1 MLSADQKKSGYI
13 CIPYKHDKFTVNVK
27 ELLSSSR
34 NIKSIYFGTAT
45 FSDESKS
52 YFPSSTNHYMLAKF
66 ENHQKLIKDVKKFT
80 NSSPS
85 FVFSV
90 DDELFERDVN
100 LEQKFISMY
109 YITYNDLETI
119 STIAN
124 VIAKKEKIRQAG
136 FAHMDLFCHD
146 KPKFTFPYTKIIVLE
161 VSDERS
167 PQSIFKYCEKTRQ
180 DIARKGVLMNNFV
193 NLSLLDKLK

>member
-27 ELLSSSR
+27 EILSSSR

-66 ENHQKLIKDVKKFT
+66 ENHLKLIKDVKKFT

-90 DDELFERDVN
+90 DDELFERNVN
-100 LEQKFISMY
+100 IEQKFISMY

>member
-27 ELLSSSR
+27 EILSSSR

-90 DDELFERDVN
+90 DDELFERNVN
-100 LEQKFISMY
+100 IEQKFISMY
-109 YITYNDLETI
+109 YITYNDLDTI

-180 DIARKGVLMNNFV
+180 DIARKGVFMNNFV

>member
-1 MLSADQKKSGYI
+1 VLSADQKKSGYI

-27 ELLSSSR
+27 EILSSSR

-100 LEQKFISMY
+100 IEQKFISMY
-109 YITYNDLETI
+109 YITYNDLDTI

>member
-1 MLSADQKKSGYI
+1 MLSAEQKKIGYI

-27 ELLSSSR
+27 EILTSSR

-100 LEQKFISMY
+100 IEQKFISMY
-109 YITYNDLETI
+109 SKNTPLKRMMKKNELNHLIKFLCTENSSYATG
-119 STIAN
+119 STF
-124 VIAKKEKIRQAG
+124 VIDG
-136 FAHMDLFCHD
+136 G
-146 KPKFTFPYTKIIVLE
+146 YT
-161 VSDERS
+161 SW
-167 PQSIFKYCEKTRQ
+167 
-180 DIARKGVLMNNFV
+180 
-193 NLSLLDKLK
+193 

>member
-90 DDELFERDVN
+90 DDELFERSVN
-100 LEQKFISMY
+100 IEQKFISMY

>member
-1 MLSADQKKSGYI
+1 VLSADQKKSGYI

-27 ELLSSSR
+27 EILSSSR

-100 LEQKFISMY
+100 IEQKFISMY
-109 YITYNDLETI
+109 YITYNDLDTI

-180 DIARKGVLMNNFV
+180 DIARKGILMNNFV

>member
-1 MLSADQKKSGYI
+1 VLSADQKKSGYI

-90 DDELFERDVN
+90 DDELFERNVN
-100 LEQKFISMY
+100 IEQKFISMY
-109 YITYNDLETI
+109 YITYNDLDTI

>member
-27 ELLSSSR
+27 EILSSSR

-109 YITYNDLETI
+109 YITYNDLDTI

-146 KPKFTFPYTKIIVLE
+146 QPKFTFPYTKIIVLE

>member
-1 MLSADQKKSGYI
+1 MLSAEQKKIGYI

-27 ELLSSSR
+27 EILTSSR

-52 YFPSSTNHYMLAKF
+52 YFSSSTNHYMLAKF

-100 LEQKFISMY
+100 IEQKFISMY
-109 YITYNDLETI
+109 YITYNDHETI

>member
-27 ELLSSSR
+27 EILSSSR

-90 DDELFERDVN
+90 DDELFERNVN
-100 LEQKFISMY
+100 IEQKFISMY
-109 YITYNDLETI
+109 YITYNDLDTI

>member
-1 MLSADQKKSGYI
+1 M
-13 CIPYKHDKFTVNVK
+13 PYQHDKFSIDVK
-27 ELLSSSR
+27 DMWNSTR
-34 NIKSIYFGTAT
+34 NIESIYFVTAT
-45 FSDESKS
+45 FSDECKP

-100 LEQKFISMY
+100 IEQKFISMY
-109 YITYNDLETI
+109 YITYNDLDTI

>member
-1 MLSADQKKSGYI
+1 
-13 CIPYKHDKFTVNVK
+13 
-27 ELLSSSR
+27 
-34 NIKSIYFGTAT
+34 
-45 FSDESKS
+45 
-52 YFPSSTNHYMLAKF
+52 
-66 ENHQKLIKDVKKFT
+66 
-80 NSSPS
+80 
-85 FVFSV
+85 
-90 DDELFERDVN
+90 
-100 LEQKFISMY
+100 MY
-109 YITYNDLETI
+109 YITYNDLDTI

-180 DIARKGVLMNNFV
+180 DIACKGVLMNNFV

>member
-1 MLSADQKKSGYI
+1 VLSADQKKSGYI

-100 LEQKFISMY
+100 IEQKFISMY
-109 YITYNDLETI
+109 YITYNDLDTI

>member
-66 ENHQKLIKDVKKFT
+66 ENHLKLIKDIKKFT

-90 DDELFERDVN
+90 DDELFERNVN
-100 LEQKFISMY
+100 IEQKFISMY
-109 YITYNDLETI
+109 YITYNDLDTI

-146 KPKFTFPYTKIIVLE
+146 QPKFTFPYTKIIVLE

>member
-1 MLSADQKKSGYI
+1 MLSTDQKKSGYI

-27 ELLSSSR
+27 EILSSSR

-90 DDELFERDVN
+90 DDELFERNVN
-100 LEQKFISMY
+100 IEQKFISMY
-109 YITYNDLETI
+109 YITYNDLDTI

>member
-27 ELLSSSR
+27 EILNSSR

-109 YITYNDLETI
+109 YITYNDLDTI